1 MNQVTKT
8 KIRTKYATFIKG
20 IIFATLGTPFLI
32 WGISVIL
39 KGDTYYMD
47 LIYPFIGILSCL
59 FIGMFSMLHGE
70 SKVKEKMSLTKHDF
84 VRL

>member
-1 MNQVTKT
+1 MNQLTKT

-20 IIFATLGTPFLI
+20 IVFAILGTPFFI
-32 WGISVIL
+32 WGILIIL

-70 SKVKEKMSLTKHDF
+70 NKVKEKMSLAEHDF

>member
-1 MNQVTKT
+1 MNPIPKM

-20 IIFATLGTPFLI
+20 IIFATLGTLFLI
-32 WGISVIL
+32 WGITMML

-47 LIYPFIGILSCL
+47 LIYPFIGILCCL
-59 FIGMFSMLHGE
+59 IIGMFSMFHGE
-70 SKVKEKMSLTKHDF
+70 NKEREKVNISEHDF